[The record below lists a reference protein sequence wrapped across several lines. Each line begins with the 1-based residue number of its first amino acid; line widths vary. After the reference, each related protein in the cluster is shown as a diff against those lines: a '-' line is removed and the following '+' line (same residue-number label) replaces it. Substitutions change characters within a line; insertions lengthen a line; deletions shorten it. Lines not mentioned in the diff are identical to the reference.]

1 MGNKTISI
9 DEICEGI
16 LADMRK
22 RDPFFSFSSFVRTKL
37 LEEYNKEKVT
47 LDNYLR
53 LVPSHYECPIC
64 KMKGKHWSTHC
75 PVSSGDE
82 EE

>member
-22 RDPFFSFSSFVRTKL
+22 RDPFFSFSSFVRAKL
-37 LEEYNKEKVT
+37 LQEYNKGKQT
-47 LDNYLR
+47 LDNFER
-53 LVPSHYECPIC
+53 LVPSHYYCPIC
-64 KMKGKHWSTHC
+64 RIPGDHWSTHC
-75 PVSSGDE
+75 PASVGE